1 MPSVSKSQQKLFG
14 MIHAYQKGK
23 IPADKVSPKIKKMA
37 KTISPED
44 VVKYAS
50 TTHKGLDE
58 ILQDIYNSPA
68 YIEETIREINE
79 TQIPA
84 EIKGELID
92 IYTAGMLSMVTE
104 NLTSNKKQELLSL
117 PVHKMVALAYKML
130 TY

>member
-1 MPSVSKSQQKLFG
+1 

-44 VVKYAS
+44 VLKYAS

-79 TQIPA
+79 TKIPA

-117 PVHKMVALAYKML
+117 PVNKMVALAYKML

>member
-1 MPSVSKSQQKLFG
+1 MPSVSKAQQKLFG

-44 VVKYAS
+44 VLKYAK

-68 YIEETIREINE
+68 YIAETLREISE
-79 TQIPA
+79 TKQPV

-92 IYTAGMLSMVTE
+92 SYTAVMLNTICERMTPQNRNQFLSM
-104 NLTSNKKQELLSL
+104 
-117 PVHKMVALAYKML
+117 PVNQMVSVAYKML
-130 TY
+130 VH

>member
-37 KTISPED
+37 KTVSPED

-68 YIEETIREINE
+68 YIEETLREINE

-104 NLTSNKKQELLSL
+104 NLTNNKKQELLSL
-117 PVHKMVALAYKML
+117 PVNKMVALAYKML

>member
-37 KTISPED
+37 KTVSPED

-104 NLTSNKKQELLSL
+104 NLTNNKKQELLSL

>member
-68 YIEETIREINE
+68 YIEETLREINE

-104 NLTSNKKQELLSL
+104 NLTNNKKQELLSL
-117 PVHKMVALAYKML
+117 PVNKMVALAYKML

>member
-1 MPSVSKSQQKLFG
+1 MPAVSKSQQKLFG

-37 KTISPED
+37 KTVSPED

-117 PVHKMVALAYKML
+117 PVNKMVALAYKML